1 MNNKLHTDTS
11 QFLSWVLRHEPHA
24 IGLSLNSEGWA
35 DMELLLA
42 AAAKH
47 GRALDRALVEKV
59 VATSSKKRFS
69 LSADGT
75 LIRAVQ
81 GHSTASVSISFEA
94 KTPPA
99 VLYHGTASRFLD
111 SIRAQG
117 LLPRSRQYVHL
128 SKDVSTAI
136 SVGERYGTP
145 VVLRID
151 AYQMHADGFK
161 FYQAEN
167 GVWLTPDV
175 PSNFL
180 TAHSA

>member
-1 MNNKLHTDTS
+1 MTNTLHSDTS

-59 VATSSKKRFS
+59 VATSSKKRFA

-94 KTPPA
+94 KTPRCVVPR
-99 VLYHGTASRFLD
+99 HGVSVPGFHSRPRLVATLTA
-111 SIRAQG
+111 IRASVQG
-117 LLPRSRQYVHL
+117 CVHGHQCRAA
-128 SKDVSTAI
+128 V
-136 SVGERYGTP
+136 R
-145 VVLRID
+145 
-151 AYQMHADGFK
+151 HACR
-161 FYQAEN
+161 
-167 GVWLTPDV
+167 
-175 PSNFL
+175 
-180 TAHSA
+180 TAHRCLSNA